1 MPEPKR
7 RLLTP
12 AELPA
17 LKIGFTNAHRLM
29 IEKQERFSKL
39 IRLGHR
45 TVAYYEDEILAW
57 IETQANKSPATQSHP
72 RRRRIHARFRIA
84 RRDRRNAPAAVHSMP

>member
-1 MPEPKR
+1 MPEPER

-29 IEKQERFSKL
+29 LEKRGRFPKR

-45 TVAYYEDEILAW
+45 TVAYYEDEILDW
-57 IETQANKSPATQSHP
+57 IETQANGRPQQNHVPVTSTLDSESLAAIAEM
-72 RRRRIHARFRIA
+72 RRRQSIRC
-84 RRDRRNAPAAVHSMP
+84 P